1 MDEWTQRVDIEVM
14 HGHIIYFALEE
25 ECYSFTA
32 CDEQVVREEV
42 PMLAC
47 CHEEAENR
55 MMFHLHHILA
65 ANNGEYISIRSSDT
79 EVFIL
84 LIYHVS
90 NHTSSS
96 TVWMDF
102 GLSSNNT
109 RRCIDISQLV
119 DHLPQDL
126 IDALPALM
134 ALHAFTGSDYTASM
148 MNKGKLQALELMM
161 KSDISTRRRLLA
173 LEIVMSF
180 ILPI

>member
-1 MDEWTQRVDIEVM
+1 MY
-14 HGHIIYFALEE
+14 GHIIYFALEE
-25 ECYSFTA
+25 ECYSFTVR
-32 CDEQVVREEV
+32 DEQVIREEV

-65 ANNGEYISIRSSDT
+65 ANNGEYISIRSSDA

-109 RRCIDISQLV
+109 RRYIDISQLV
-119 DHLPQDL
+119 DHLPHDL
-126 IDALPALM
+126 IDALPD
-134 ALHAFTGSDYTASM
+134 LHAFTGSDYTASM
-148 MNKGKLQALELMM
+148 MNKGKLKALELMM
-161 KSDISTRRRLLA
+161 KSDISTHR
-173 LEIVMSF
+173 
-180 ILPI
+180 PWK